1 MIVVVVVVAIVAVI
15 FLVCCFCNCGD
26 DINGGTGLIGR
37 TVDWYKKTFHNKT
50 PEDLI

>member
-1 MIVVVVVVAIVAVI
+1 MIETKILNSFVGNK
-15 FLVCCFCNCGD
+15 FLV
-26 DINGGTGLIGR
+26 NGGTGLIGR